1 MGSLLY
7 DFVSSIDSI
16 PCWLKTG
23 TAAIF
28 DFQSQC
34 MLILYNV
41 VIKIDVCSYKFNF
54 NLQNVTAGVITHAT
68 NCHSVLSLCPLTFFL
83 ISNFYSFFPHNNK
96 KEYQTKDII

>member
-54 NLQNVTAGVITHAT
+54 NLQ
-68 NCHSVLSLCPLTFFL
+68 SVL
-83 ISNFYSFFPHNNK
+83 
-96 KEYQTKDII
+96 